1 MIYIIKDSGGSG
13 PTFVIFFKIHQKY
26 LDGKG
31 IEE

>member
-1 MIYIIKDSGGSG
+1 MIYIMKDLGGSG
-13 PTFVIFFKIHQKY
+13 PTSVIFFKIHQKY